1 MSLRGFSAFEAR
13 FRAKMAQSAPT
24 DVLVKKRIKDGLTQ
38 KEIDDYR
45 ITFRFIKIW
54 KDAFLDARSN
64 ISKFHFNIL
73 ESLMLMILGQLTL
86 RNWEI

>member
-24 DVLVKKRIKDGLTQ
+24 DVLVKKRIKDGLTK

-45 ITFRFIKIW
+45 ETFRFYE
-54 KDAFLDARSN
+54 N
-64 ISKFHFNIL
+64 ICKV
-73 ESLMLMILGQLTL
+73 
-86 RNWEI
+86 